1 MERGDL
7 QDDMWIMLP
16 AIFVSHGAPTLP
28 FDDAPAR
35 DFLRGLG
42 QSLGKPRAVVA
53 VSAHWETDAPRTSTA
68 NDTIHDFGGFPQA
81 LYDIRYPAPVDAA
94 LAGEVAALTGGAVD
108 ATRGL
113 DHGAWVPL
121 MLMYPDADVPVL
133 QLSVQSH
140 LGAAHAIAVGR
151 KLQALR
157 EKDVLVLGSGGF
169 VHNLRRIA
177 PPGSPEPEWS
187 QQFSDWMHDKLM
199 AGDEAALAD
208 YRNQAPN
215 AVTAQPTEE
224 HFMPLFTAFGAGG
237 KATRLHSSA
246 TFGSLR
252 MDSYS
257 FG

>member
-1 MERGDL
+1 MERGDVA
-7 QDDMWIMLP
+7 DDMGMMLP

-28 FDDAPAR
+28 FDDVPAR

-53 VSAHWETDAPRTSTA
+53 VSAHWETDAPRTSVA
-68 NDTIHDFGGFPQA
+68 NTTIHDFGGFPQA

-94 LAGEVAALTGGAVD
+94 LAGEVATLTGGAVD
-108 ATRGL
+108 AVRGL

-140 LGAAHAIAVGR
+140 LGAANAIAVGR
-151 KLQALR
+151 KLAGLR

-177 PPGSPEPEWS
+177 PPGSPEADWS
-187 QQFSDWMHDKLM
+187 KQFSDWMHDRLM

-208 YRNQAPN
+208 YRTQAPH
-215 AVTAQPTEE
+215 AVMAQPTEE
-224 HFMPLFTAFGAGG
+224 HFLPLFTAMGAGA
-237 KATRLHSSA
+237 KAQRLHTSA
-246 TFGSLR
+246 TFGNLR